1 MNKKFNMEESIY
13 EVRVDKEKAP
23 SGITS
28 ISLSSILHLSEC
40 LFKRL
45 ITVTT
50 RGFSPSDKIR
60 FCIFSEA
67 LDRPISTCL
76 MNISDASVE
85 KILAA
90 VMKVLQ
96 SKDEIPLDEAFEVNV
111 ITLRN
116 PIGAGRSSIC
126 NIESDR
132 YTKKYFIFF
141 IIIPFFIFIF

>member
-1 MNKKFNMEESIY
+1 MEESIY
-13 EVRVDKEKAP
+13 EVRIDKEKVP
-23 SGITS
+23 SGITA
-28 ISLSSILHLSEC
+28 ISLSSILQLSEC

-50 RGFSPSDKIR
+50 RGFSSSDKIR

-85 KILAA
+85 QIMAA

-116 PIGAGRSSIC
+116 PTGAGRSAVC

-132 YTKKYFIFF
+132 YSKKYFIFL
-141 IIIPFFIFIF
+141 IIIPFF